1 MRKST
6 FVRTLCCSINLFCF
20 AALGGVSLSGFAQD
34 AAPAKDAPAA
44 TLPSDPKE
52 LMLLAAKTNGL
63 TGDDVKPWHL
73 KASWKLFDEKGSV
86 KDQGTYEEYWAGP
99 EKYKRTF
106 TGASF
111 TQTEYGTEKGPL
123 VSGEQ
128 SRIPSA
134 IDDLRNQFV
143 NPILSSESIQ
153 RTSFAIEQ
161 REVGNLK
168 FDCLSPIPSKEIHA
182 GSTQCFDTGK
192 SILRIYVSEQG
203 EQVIHSSIAKF
214 QGRYIAED
222 LKSAQQG
229 KLVASAHI
237 DLIELLTTTGE
248 SLFVP
253 PPDATPKRISIT
265 VPGEVMTK
273 MLIKRVDPEYPV
285 YASNIG
291 VSGNVILQATIG
303 KDGHVADLHVIS
315 GPAELQ
321 HAALDAVK
329 HWVYKPYLLND
340 DPVEVETT
348 IMVSFKLVIQNNEL
362 QKMHIGR

>member
-20 AALGGVSLSGFAQD
+20 AALGGVSLHGFAQD
-34 AAPAKDAPAA
+34 APPSATPAKDAPAA

-86 KDQGTYEEYWAGP
+86 KDQGTYEEYWASP

-143 NPILSSESIQ
+143 NPIQSSES
-153 RTSFAIEQ
+153 
-161 REVGNLK
+161 
-168 FDCLSPIPSKEIHA
+168 
-182 GSTQCFDTGK
+182 
-192 SILRIYVSEQG
+192 
-203 EQVIHSSIAKF
+203 
-214 QGRYIAED
+214 
-222 LKSAQQG
+222 
-229 KLVASAHI
+229 
-237 DLIELLTTTGE
+237 
-248 SLFVP
+248 
-253 PPDATPKRISIT
+253 
-265 VPGEVMTK
+265 
-273 MLIKRVDPEYPV
+273 
-285 YASNIG
+285 
-291 VSGNVILQATIG
+291 
-303 KDGHVADLHVIS
+303 
-315 GPAELQ
+315 
-321 HAALDAVK
+321 
-329 HWVYKPYLLND
+329 
-340 DPVEVETT
+340 
-348 IMVSFKLVIQNNEL
+348 
-362 QKMHIGR
+362 